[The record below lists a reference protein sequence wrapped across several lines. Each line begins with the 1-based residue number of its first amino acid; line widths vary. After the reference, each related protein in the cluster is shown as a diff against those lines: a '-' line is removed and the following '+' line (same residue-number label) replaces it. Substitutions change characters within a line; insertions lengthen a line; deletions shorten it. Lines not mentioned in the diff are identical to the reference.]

1 MDGEYQYQQKVTR
14 REEAPVPG
22 QPVCPF
28 CGTPFR
34 QRRTGGSDQRFC
46 RSACRNAFWSA
57 ARQWVWKA
65 IAAGLLTPAAI
76 REASMHAGP
85 DSAGT

>member
-1 MDGEYQYQQKVTR
+1 MGNHYQQKVTLVG
-14 REEAPVPG
+14 EPAVAK
-22 QPVCPF
+22 QSVCAF
-28 CGTPFR
+28 CGSQFR

-65 IAAGLLTPAAI
+65 VEAGLLTPAAI

-85 DSAGT
+85 GAAAE